1 MNTQHIIKRPLVT
14 EKSSLMKEASN
25 AYVFEVVK
33 SADKTSIKRAVEQLF
48 QVKVKSV
55 HTLVQRGK
63 IKRFASSMGR
73 TKAWK
78 KAIVTLAKDQK
89 IQLFEGV

>member
-1 MNTQHIIKRPLVT
+1 MNSQHIIKRPLVT
-14 EKSSLMKEASN
+14 EKSSQMRELSN
-25 AYVFEVVK
+25 AYVFEVAK
-33 SADKTSIKRAVEQLF
+33 GADKTSIKKAVEELF
-48 QVKVKSV
+48 KVKVSSV
-55 HTLVQRGK
+55 RTLVQRGK
-63 IKRFASSMGR
+63 VKRFSSSMGR